1 MHMQGIACILIAVLT
16 FGTCIMTSAWLIVVF
31 SFAALLSSCLCA
43 PWAVNA
49 SARASQE
56 LWHSIKLNGDDY
68 IIYWSADSVHKVI
81 KFAVS
86 VRTTG
91 WVGFGLSPNGQMPN
105 SDVVIGW
112 MDENKV
118 PHFTVNSIVFYCVSY
133 HVIQYL
139 YGLLLCH
146 SWLYSSL

>member
-1 MHMQGIACILIAVLT
+1 
-16 FGTCIMTSAWLIVVF
+16 MTSAWLIVVF
-31 SFAALLSSCLCA
+31 SFAALLSSSLCA
-43 PWAVNA
+43 PWAVNS

-68 IIYWSADSVHKVI
+68 IVYWSADSVHKVI

-133 HVIQYL
+133 HGIQYL
-139 YGLLLCH
+139 WSYC
-146 SWLYSSL
+146 YVIPAFFFTVTSLVYLIPRNDIVNA